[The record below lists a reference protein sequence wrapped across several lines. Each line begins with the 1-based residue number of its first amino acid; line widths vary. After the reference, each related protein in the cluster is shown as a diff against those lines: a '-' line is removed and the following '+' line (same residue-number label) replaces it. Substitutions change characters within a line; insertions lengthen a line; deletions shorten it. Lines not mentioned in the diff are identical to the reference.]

1 MCSVHISTSCTKF
14 RLHLLFHGYDDNE
27 WKLSNVLMLNVD
39 GLHLGDSYEL
49 VGGIL
54 LVLTF
59 LFDCLIYVEKLYNSD
74 YS

>member
-1 MCSVHISTSCTKF
+1 MCSVHTSTSCTKF

-39 GLHLGDSYEL
+39 GLHLDDSYEL
-49 VGGIL
+49 VRIL
-54 LVLTF
+54 LILTF
-59 LFDCLIYVEKLYNSD
+59 LFYCLIYVEKLYNSD